1 MFLEDLK
8 DEFQKCLKTYI
19 LKSSLVAEASIQLQS
34 IEWESKNRKILED
47 QEDIDS
53 SLEEASNNY
62 E

>member
-34 IEWESKNRKILED
+34 IEWKSKNRKILED

>member
-8 DEFQKCLKTYI
+8 DEFQKCLKTYT
-19 LKSSLVAEASIQLQS
+19 LKSSLVVEASIQLQS

>member
-19 LKSSLVAEASIQLQS
+19 LKSSLVAEALIQLQS